1 MKPNFIQLEIIF
13 AILVFTI
20 LSFFPD
26 FVPYTLTEFW
36 VWDADEIYKAI
47 IAGWPLYLFAM
58 FFSAFSM
65 AIDFEDMEK
74 ATFLS
79 FLKSIPKSAAI
90 CLAMS
95 LCFYYVNFFASMI
108 FFKGMD
114 WILGGCLFGKGFLWC
129 YFKVVSTIVNLLSF
143 FHLNWLLNT
152 TEYPWY
158 VAAAV
163 ISVVGASLRLYDRKL
178 NQLSGAIVGFF
189 LFWIIFQYGF
199 VAAIVVNFI
208 ASVSNSFTD
217 YASFVLED
225 VVDGHPRKNQEE
237 T

>member
-1 MKPNFIQLEIIF
+1 MKPNFLQLEIML
-13 AILVFTI
+13 AILVFTV

-36 VWDADEIYKAI
+36 IWDSDVIYEAI
-47 IAGWPLYLFAM
+47 IAGWPLYLFAV

-65 AIDFEDMEK
+65 VIHFGDMEK
-74 ATFLS
+74 ATFLN
-79 FLKSIPKSAAI
+79 FLKSIPKSAGTCI
-90 CLAMS
+90 AMS

-108 FFKGMD
+108 SFKAMD

-129 YFKVVSTIVNLLSF
+129 YYKVASFIVNLLSF
-143 FHLNWLLNT
+143 FQLDWLLNN

-158 VAAAV
+158 VGAAV
-163 ISVVGASLRLYDRKL
+163 ISVVGASLKLYKKKL
-178 NQLSGAIVGFF
+178 SRLSGAIVGFF
-189 LFWIIFQYGF
+189 LFWIIFQYGL

-217 YASFVLED
+217 YASFFLED
-225 VVDGHPRKNQEE
+225 IVNGHPRKNQEE